1 MVRLAFSNLSIHDTP
16 RIGNKQRDVEP
27 KTVQR
32 TARSKKEPKHLF
44 EDSENSDD
52 EGTRTARKLWTKTST
67 NNLKIRSPTKT
78 PRPPKPVA
86 GSDFEIF
93 DDGDSG
99 SEDGDAEL
107 SSITTISNGV
117 TTRLPLSLAPVNS
130 FLLPPP
136 KTVQRRQPRARK
148 GDSDDYDKE
157 NDVFEGESFELE
169 VRGRASPIRRAHSR
183 PLSQRPGKG
192 NGKGKQFTSYREP
205 SNETDDSEA
214 ETASKLGED
223 TFDSLADFIVGTDE
237 EPSVHESVD
246 ESISRDIEAGTQKTR
261 KRLIRGRR
269 PNTEAQMKQYLAGG
283 ETFDTLR
290 LEPSLPTQIDMGS
303 PSKPQLKPSCLPQQ
317 DLRSPSKMKD
327 FIKEESFQQD
337 SSDMGSLLDSE
348 STSKAQSEEPEEP
361 ATPATPPKTP
371 AKVRLLSP
379 SKPRGRIPESPH
391 RESSDAFWSQEV
403 IAEWNDQNS
412 PKKEETPGRAMQR
425 LLRALGEPV
434 VEEGSPLTSSPGKNG
449 PKSPSKTALKKAEAE
464 QRRAVL
470 QRKKDFDN
478 KKASLAEDF
487 FKVLDHTVSDGQI
500 QKLAEETGGVKIIW
514 SKTLQTTAGRANWKR
529 EKLSGAASEEQPT
542 TKHHASIELAERVI
556 DSEDRLLNT
565 LAHEYCHLANF
576 MISNVRNNPHGASF
590 KEWGHKCTTLLKDHP
605 VYGGKVEVTTK
616 HSYKINYKYVW
627 MCVDCG
633 QDYGRHSKS
642 IDPSKSRCGHCKGVL
657 QQIKPK
663 PRNVTKKKTAESSE
677 SVDEVVKGVE
687 QVSL

>member
-1 MVRLAFSNLSIHDTP
+1 MVRLNFSNLSIHDTP

-78 PRPPKPVA
+78 PRPPKPAA

-99 SEDGDAEL
+99 SEDGDTEL

-183 PLSQRPGKG
+183 PLSQRPAKG
-192 NGKGKQFTSYREP
+192 IGKGKQFTSYREP

-261 KRLIRGRR
+261 KRLIRRRR

-290 LEPSLPTQIDMGS
+290 LEPSLPTQIDLGS

-337 SSDMGSLLDSE
+337 SSDMG
-348 STSKAQSEEPEEP
+348 
-361 ATPATPPKTP
+361 
-371 AKVRLLSP
+371 
-379 SKPRGRIPESPH
+379 
-391 RESSDAFWSQEV
+391 
-403 IAEWNDQNS
+403 
-412 PKKEETPGRAMQR
+412 
-425 LLRALGEPV
+425 
-434 VEEGSPLTSSPGKNG
+434 
-449 PKSPSKTALKKAEAE
+449 
-464 QRRAVL
+464 
-470 QRKKDFDN
+470 
-478 KKASLAEDF
+478 
-487 FKVLDHTVSDGQI
+487 
-500 QKLAEETGGVKIIW
+500 
-514 SKTLQTTAGRANWKR
+514 
-529 EKLSGAASEEQPT
+529 
-542 TKHHASIELAERVI
+542 
-556 DSEDRLLNT
+556 
-565 LAHEYCHLANF
+565 
-576 MISNVRNNPHGASF
+576 
-590 KEWGHKCTTLLKDHP
+590 
-605 VYGGKVEVTTK
+605 
-616 HSYKINYKYVW
+616 
-627 MCVDCG
+627 
-633 QDYGRHSKS
+633 
-642 IDPSKSRCGHCKGVL
+642 
-657 QQIKPK
+657 
-663 PRNVTKKKTAESSE
+663 
-677 SVDEVVKGVE
+677 
-687 QVSL
+687 

>member
-1 MVRLAFSNLSIHDTP
+1 MVRLNFSNLSIHDTP
-16 RIGNKQRDVEP
+16 RAGSKQRDVEP

-52 EGTRTARKLWTKTST
+52 EGTRTARKLWTKKSM

-78 PRPPKPVA
+78 PRPPKPA
-86 GSDFEIF
+86 TGSHFEIF

-99 SEDGDAEL
+99 SEDGDTEL

-136 KTVQRRQPRARK
+136 KTVQRRQQRARK

-157 NDVFEGESFELE
+157 NDIFEGESFELE
-169 VRGRASPIRRAHSR
+169 VRSRASPIRRAHSR
-183 PLSQRPGKG
+183 PLSLQPGKST
-192 NGKGKQFTSYREP
+192 GKGKQFTGYRET

-214 ETASKLGED
+214 EIASKLGD
-223 TFDSLADFIVGTDE
+223 DPFDSLSEFVVGDDE

-246 ESISRDIEAGTQKTR
+246 ESISSIQEKPEGTQKTR

-269 PNTEAQMKQYLAGG
+269 LNTEAQMRQYLAAT
-283 ETFDTLR
+283 ESLDTLR
-290 LEPSLPTQIDMGS
+290 LEPSLPTQIDLGS
-303 PSKPQLKPSCLPQQ
+303 PSKPQLKPSLPPQQ
-317 DLRSPSKMKD
+317 GFRSPSKMRD
-327 FIKEESFQQD
+327 FIKEED

-348 STSKAQSEEPEEP
+348 PTSKAQSEEPEEP
-361 ATPATPPKTP
+361 TTPATPPRTP
-371 AKVRLLSP
+371 SKGRLLSP
-379 SKPRGRIPESPH
+379 SKTRARIPESPH

-403 IAEWNDQNS
+403 ITEWHEQHS
-412 PKKEETPGRAMQR
+412 PKKDETPGRAMQR

-434 VEEGSPLTSSPGKNG
+434 VEEGTPLTASPGKG
-449 PKSPSKTALKKAEAE
+449 TPKSPSKTALKKAEAE
-464 QRRAVL
+464 QRKAVL

-487 FKVLDHTVSDGQI
+487 FKALDDTVTGGEI
-500 QKLAEETGGVKIIW
+500 QRLAEETGGVKIVW

-529 EKLSGAASEEQPT
+529 EKFSGAASEEEHK

-576 MISNVRNNPHGASF
+576 MISNIRNNPHGASF

-627 MCVDCG
+627 MCADCG

-663 PRNVTKKKTAESSE
+663 PRNVTKKKTAETNE
-677 SVDEVVKGVE
+677 SVDEVVKGMG